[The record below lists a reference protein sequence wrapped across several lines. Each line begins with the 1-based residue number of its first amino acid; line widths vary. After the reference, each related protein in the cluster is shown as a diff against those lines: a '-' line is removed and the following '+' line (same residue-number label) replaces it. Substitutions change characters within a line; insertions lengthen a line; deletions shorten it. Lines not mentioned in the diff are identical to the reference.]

1 MFYVYILKSLSD
13 DGLYIGCTGGLKD
26 RMKSHANGN
35 VKSTKK
41 RLPMELIY
49 YEACNHKDDAFRRE
63 KYLKTTYGRRY
74 IRHRLKS
81 YFTGWTEGYRR
92 GHRKEYIQFLYMAHG
107 SCSELETLIS
117 LSRDLGLISE
127 QVFQELYDLQE
138 EVSKLLNG
146 LIASLSIS
154 SRKK

>member
-1 MFYVYILKSLSD
+1 
-13 DGLYIGCTGGLKD
+13 
-26 RMKSHANGN
+26 
-35 VKSTKK
+35 
-41 RLPMELIY
+41 
-49 YEACNHKDDAFRRE
+49 
-63 KYLKTTYGRRY
+63 
-74 IRHRLKS
+74 
-81 YFTGWTEGYRR
+81 
-92 GHRKEYIQFLYMAHG
+92 MAHG